1 MLNPTSQSPPDGSAT
16 QEVGQTEQRQ
26 VEASEAQHLGWS
38 SDQQADLQ
46 DLQVS
51 QEQVF
56 GYLTEIHLSHKQI
69 TKRFVELLNL
79 FEDYNKILETGS
91 EHYGGSPEQFTGKEA
106 GDQNLYKTSLSSLMQ
121 LSECTIMP
129 YADSS
134 QAVTCEV
141 SSQTSW
147 SALEQRQADVKELE
161 ARLAQAGVGD
171 SVQVDIDKPSKLQ
184 QHTIHIEV
192 ESVTS
197 ATAMQRP
204 PLRQRMWQVVV
215 QTADTI
221 MACAYMIGENFT
233 YVLFIVL
240 CLWCLYLLMGHY
252 YTFLQT
258 NVSQQIDLKRD
269 LVKAHPQ

>member
-1 MLNPTSQSPPDGSAT
+1 MLYYLQIKPNLIFYFFLAVDQSEG
-16 QEVGQTEQRQ
+16 
-26 VEASEAQHLGWS
+26 
-38 SDQQADLQ
+38 
-46 DLQVS
+46 
-51 QEQVF
+51 
-56 GYLTEIHLSHKQI
+56 
-69 TKRFVELLNL
+69 
-79 FEDYNKILETGS
+79 
-91 EHYGGSPEQFTGKEA
+91 
-106 GDQNLYKTSLSSLMQ
+106 KTSSSSLIQ
-121 LSECTIMP
+121 VSECTIKGS
-129 YADSS
+129 AENS

-147 SALEQRQADVKELE
+147 SALGQRQADVKELE
-161 ARLAQAGVGD
+161 AKLAQAGVGGGGGE
-171 SVQVDIDKPSKLQ
+171 SFRVDIDKPSKVL

-197 ATAMQRP
+197 ATEMQRL

-252 YTFLQT
+252 YSFLQT
-258 NVSQQIDLKRD
+258 NVNQQIDMKRD
-269 LVKAHPQ
+269 LVKAHPK